1 CGCSGSCSV
10 IPFSP
15 PRRCWWCSWRGSRP
29 AAGCALRARR
39 APGAPPPPRAGATV
53 LVVLMAGLA
62 LGSWLLARRAPR
74 LGNLIAA
81 YGWLE
86 VGIGVYC
93 ALLPLLLS
101 AAATTYLALARGRGV
116 SDGTFTLVQFILAG
130 LVLLVPTTL
139 MGGTLPVLGQALAR
153 EPGRLGRTIGALYA
167 INTFGAVAGV
177 AVAGYLLLPA
187 VGNRWSLLIG
197 AAANLAVGA
206 LAIAYAG
213 GRPAAAPAV
222 A

>member
-1 CGCSGSCSV
+1 
-10 IPFSP
+10 
-15 PRRCWWCSWRGSRP
+15 
-29 AAGCALRARR
+29 
-39 APGAPPPPRAGATV
+39 
-53 LVVLMAGLA
+53 
-62 LGSWLLARRAPR
+62 
-74 LGNLIAA
+74 
-81 YGWLE
+81 

-101 AAATTYLALARGRGV
+101 AAATTYLALARGLGL
-116 SDGTFTLVQFILAG
+116 SYGTFTLVQFILVG

-153 EPGRLGRTIGALYA
+153 DPGRLGRTIGALYA

-206 LAIAYAG
+206 LAIAYAR
-213 GRPAAAPAV
+213 GRPRPRPQSRPPPRRHPR
-222 A
+222 